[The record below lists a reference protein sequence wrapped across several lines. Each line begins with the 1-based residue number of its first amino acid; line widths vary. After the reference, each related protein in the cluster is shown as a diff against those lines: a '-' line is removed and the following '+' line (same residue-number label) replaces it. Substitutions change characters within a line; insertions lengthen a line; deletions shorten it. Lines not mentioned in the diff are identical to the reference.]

1 MSIPLV
7 CGLAALTM
15 AGIVLFGRRDDPDRP
30 RRRHRHVPGLPDDGW
45 DDPLQDWEWERI
57 RWMEA
62 YYSDTAHDP
71 MTCKNAARRRK

>member
-30 RRRHRHVPGLPDDGW
+30 RKRHRDVPGLPDDG
-45 DDPLQDWEWERI
+45 DPLECGEWDEFERI
-57 RWMEA
+57 EA
-62 YYSDTAHDP
+62 FYADTADDP
-71 MTCKNAARRRK
+71 MTSKSAPRRRR